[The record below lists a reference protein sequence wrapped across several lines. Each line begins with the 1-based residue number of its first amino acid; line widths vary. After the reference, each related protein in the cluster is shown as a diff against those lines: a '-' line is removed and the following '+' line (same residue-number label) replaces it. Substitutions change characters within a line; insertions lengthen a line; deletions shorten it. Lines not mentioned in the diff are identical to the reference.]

1 MKASIAY
8 ASILA
13 LSVSAFPFSEL
24 FKRRESQDG
33 ITGRDNIQYNRDC
46 NATGYGESYQPYT
59 FSLAYYL
66 GITNHKVALRLTQ
79 S

>member
-24 FKRRESQDG
+24 FKRRESQGG
-33 ITGRDNIQYNRDC
+33 ITGRDNIRYNRDC
-46 NATGYGESYQPYT
+46 NATGYGESY
-59 FSLAYYL
+59 
-66 GITNHKVALRLTQ
+66 
-79 S
+79 